1 MKLKFPTYLLVL
13 YFIFSVKLFNNL
25 PQIKTR
31 IPTYEEEDDDDN
43 TVLYAYEPNT
53 TFFNNQENVLSDT
66 SYNDEE
72 QKTVLDVLTHCQVIY
87 DAIQNL
93 DKKFDVI
100 DGKLSKIQRL
110 RTKSFWNYRKPL
122 GFACKNY
129 NHLLSKKVK
138 IQKAKKKER
147 HNSFSYPESYSPTL
161 PVRRPENDDSNIVIS
176 SFQSEESQ
184 DMEQESLIRDQESSL
199 RDSPPIPPLFSGRSF
214 QTYLRNDDNTH
225 GPSIVSC
232 FASPGARSISSI
244 SSAGVSITLSS
255 NGASMPVSTNAL
267 ARGESNADMKNYP
280 GLLDNTHA
288 LSSHHMSSGF
298 ATSSP
303 VQSESVVMNQDYPE
317 DPLTWSVDDVIL
329 FLNHTDPQM
338 SGPLSGLIEQHEIDG
353 KALLLLTSDT
363 MIKYMGLKLGTVLK
377 LCHYIEKLKE
387 EKGLNN

>member
-1 MKLKFPTYLLVL
+1 MMSN
-13 YFIFSVKLFNNL
+13 FSSEMDV
-25 PQIKTR
+25 IKTQ
-31 IPTYEEEDDDDN
+31 IPTYEEEDYDDDDS

-72 QKTVLDVLTHCQVIY
+72 QKTVSDILTHCQVIY

-100 DGKLSKIQRL
+100 DGKLSKIRRL
-110 RTKSFWNYRKPL
+110 HTKSFWNYRKPL

-129 NHLLSKKVK
+129 NRLLSKKVK
-138 IQKAKKKER
+138 VQKAKKKER
-147 HNSFSYPESYSPTL
+147 LNSFSYPESYSPTL

-184 DMEQESLIRDQESSL
+184 EMEQESLIRDQESSL

-214 QTYLRNDDNTH
+214 HTYLRNDDNTH

-232 FASPGARSISSI
+232 FASPGACSTSSN
-244 SSAGVSITLSS
+244 SSAGV
-255 NGASMPVSTNAL
+255 SMPVSTNAL

-303 VQSESVVMNQDYPE
+303 VQSESIVMNQDYPE

-329 FLNHTDPQM
+329 FLNRTDPQM
-338 SGPLSGLIEQHEIDG
+338 SGPLSSLIEQHEIDG

-377 LCHYIEKLKE
+377 LCHYIKKLKE
-387 EKGLNN
+387 EKGLNNLMFAEV

>member
-1 MKLKFPTYLLVL
+1 MMSNCSSEMDV
-13 YFIFSVKLFNNL
+13 
-25 PQIKTR
+25 IKTG

-53 TFFNNQENVLSDT
+53 TFFNN
-66 SYNDEE
+66 
-72 QKTVLDVLTHCQVIY
+72 VIF

-100 DGKLSKIQRL
+100 DGKLAKIQRL

-138 IQKAKKKER
+138 VQKAKKKER
-147 HNSFSYPESYSPTL
+147 LNSFSYPESYSPTL

-184 DMEQESLIRDQESSL
+184 EMESLIRDQESSL

-232 FASPGARSISSI
+232 FASPGARSTSSI
-244 SSAGVSITLSS
+244 SSAGVSITVSS
-255 NGASMPVSTNAL
+255 NGASMPVTTNAL

-280 GLLDNTHA
+280 GLLENTHA

-303 VQSESVVMNQDYPE
+303 VQSEPIVINQDYPE